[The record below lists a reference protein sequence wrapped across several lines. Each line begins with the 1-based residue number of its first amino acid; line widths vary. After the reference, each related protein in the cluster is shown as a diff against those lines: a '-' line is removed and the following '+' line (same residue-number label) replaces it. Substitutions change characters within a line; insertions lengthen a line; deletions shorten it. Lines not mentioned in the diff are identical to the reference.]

1 MVVMMDCNNAKMHFI
16 SFLLIFSF
24 FYAKNICA
32 AEFHS
37 ASLEVN
43 AEEIIIQTLYEQYE
57 DPILA
62 SLTKNNKNRMLSL
75 PYQNEV
81 NVAARRTALSP
92 ALLHAVIATESGH
105 RLRAL
110 SPKGAFGLMQL
121 MPATARN
128 MKVAKNDPAE
138 KQILAGA
145 FYLKS
150 LINRFDGDLS
160 LALAAYNA
168 GPAAVEKYQNRVP
181 PYAETQQYLHKV
193 YRQMRTYNNL

>member
-1 MVVMMDCNNAKMHFI
+1 MQSI
-16 SFLLIFSF
+16 LLLLIFGLF
-24 FYAKNICA
+24 NVQNICA
-32 AEFHS
+32 AEMQRTY
-37 ASLEVN
+37 LEEN
-43 AEEIIIQTLYEQYE
+43 AEEIMIQTRYEHYE
-57 DPILA
+57 DPIDWA
-62 SLTKNNKNRMLSL
+62 SAENNQSPVLNL
-75 PYQNEV
+75 PYQKEV
-81 NVAARRTALSP
+81 NVAAQKTALSP
-92 ALLHAVIATESGH
+92 ALLHAVISTESAH

-121 MPATARN
+121 MPATART

-150 LINRFDGDLS
+150 LINRFHGDLS

-181 PYAETQQYLHKV
+181 PYAETQHYLRKV
-193 YRQMRTYNNL
+193 FRQMRSYNNL